1 MIYVLEIL
9 VAILTGGIV
18 AWIVWDAVQRYT
30 TLPGNIPTWERLAH
44 AFSDSATITVMRIGQ
59 LITAVMATASSY
71 GVLFQDSNIQ
81 QMLSTNLGPRWMQYL
96 FLFFTIAGEVARRRT
111 L

>member
-1 MIYVLEIL
+1 MIFVEII

-30 TLPGNIPTWERLAH
+30 TLPGNIPTWERFSH
-44 AFSDSATITVMRIGQ
+44 AFSDSATIIVMRIGQ
-59 LITAVMATASSY
+59 LVSGGLAAASSY
-71 GVLFQDSNIQ
+71 GALFQDSNVQ